1 VTAGK
6 LRHTIVVRHPETMV
20 ATALVAGSAVP
31 EWADGL
37 VHADDLSEQ
46 EKKAPAARRKPAS
59 VDE

>member
-1 VTAGK
+1 MTAGK

-46 EKKAPAARRKPAS
+46 EKAPAARRKPAS

>member
-1 VTAGK
+1 
-6 LRHTIVVRHPETMV
+6 MV

-31 EWADGL
+31 EWAEGL

-46 EKKAPAARRKPAS
+46 EKAPDARRKPAS